1 MDNAPEIT
9 DVRAAHKLDE
19 ARLSDYLSKHLEGF
33 SENLRV
39 RQFEGGQSN
48 PTYLLQDDHHQ
59 WVLRKKPPGELL
71 KSAHQVER
79 EYRVMHALAGTE
91 VPVPRV
97 DLLCEDDSIIGTPFF
112 VMDMIPGRIIMNP
125 LEGGLEP
132 AHLRALYE
140 DFIGVLASLH
150 NVDYGAVGL
159 AEGFGRPGNYFE
171 RQISRWSRQYRA
183 SETQAIPEMDRL
195 IEWLPEHIPQ
205 DDVTSIVHGDFSIR
219 NMVVHESEA
228 KVRAV
233 LDWEL
238 STIGHPLGD
247 LGQVCYIFH
256 FPDSSEEALRKIGVP
271 AEEELI
277 QLYCDKVGRDEIEG
291 WPFYIA
297 YSLFRLA
304 AISQGVY
311 KRGLD
316 GNAASDRALDQM
328 TGVLRSADAGWEV
341 VEGWR

>member
-9 DVRAAHKLDE
+9 DVRTAHQLDE
-19 ARLSDYLSKHLEGF
+19 PRLSDYLAEHLDGF
-33 SENLRV
+33 SGNLQL

-48 PTYLLQDDHHQ
+48 PTYLLGDTHQQ

-79 EYRVMHALAGTE
+79 EFRVMHALADSP

-97 DLLCEDDSIIGTPFF
+97 DLLCEDESIIGTPFF
-112 VMDMIPGRIIMNP
+112 VMEMVSGRIIMSP
-125 LEGGLEP
+125 LEAGLEP
-132 AHLRALYE
+132 AHLHALYE
-140 DFIGVLASLH
+140 DFIDVLANLH
-150 NVDYGAVGL
+150 SVDYSSVGL
-159 AEGFGRPGNYFE
+159 GDGFGRPGNYFE

-183 SETQAIPEMDRL
+183 SETHSIPEMDRL
-195 IEWLPEHIPQ
+195 IEWLPGNIPE

-219 NMVVHESEA
+219 NMVVQEGEP

-247 LGQVCYIFH
+247 LGQVCYLFH
-256 FPDSSEEALRKIGVP
+256 FPDSSEENLRKLGVP
-271 AEEELI
+271 GEDEILR
-277 QLYCDKVGRDEIEG
+277 LYCDKVGRDEIPG

-316 GNAASDRALDQM
+316 GNAASDRALDSMASVQ
-328 TGVLRSADAGWEV
+328 RSANAGWRV
-341 VEGWR
+341 VQRWR